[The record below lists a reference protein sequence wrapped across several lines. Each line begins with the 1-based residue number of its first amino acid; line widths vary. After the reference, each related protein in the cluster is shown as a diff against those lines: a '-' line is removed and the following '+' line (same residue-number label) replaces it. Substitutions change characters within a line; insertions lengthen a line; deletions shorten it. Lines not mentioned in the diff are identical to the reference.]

1 MKPRKSIASRYG
13 TNTIT
18 NGYYQTIITG
28 ASGSSFSTGS
38 ITTGSSS
45 SSTGTTYL
53 PYTIGTSAF
62 TYQYPRIS
70 IEVLG
75 KKFEIIEDTFQQLY
89 LTQIDVHGIAF
100 YKSLKKN
107 GLLINDDDVKNYL
120 DKLLQAEERDDRIE
134 EILKNL

>member
-1 MKPRKSIASRYG
+1 MKPKKSIASRYG
-13 TNTIT
+13 TNTVS
-18 NGYYQTIITG
+18 NGYYHTIITG
-28 ASGSSFSTGS
+28 ASGYSFSTGS

-45 SSTGTTYL
+45 STGTTFV
-53 PYTIGTSAF
+53 PYIVGSFSTF
-62 TYQYPRIS
+62 TYQYPKVS

-89 LTQIDVHGIAF
+89 LTQIDFHGIAF

-107 GLLINDDDVKNYL
+107 GLLINDDDIKNYL

>member
-18 NGYYQTIITG
+18 NGYCHTITTG
-28 ASGSSFSTGS
+28 ASGSSTTTLSST
-38 ITTGSSS
+38 

-62 TYQYPRIS
+62 TYQYPKVS

-107 GLLINDDDVKNYL
+107 GLLINDDDIKNYL